1 MFQSWRWKLGQI
13 DQALKV
19 GRLDEAARL
28 LADGDLREYLPAQ
41 RLAAR
46 VAEALTKRARRR
58 AADGNAEDGW
68 RDVDLAANLAAWLP
82 SIAEARQHLA
92 DHELEAIEQCLSR
105 DDTAGALARIEA
117 FEKANWSALGGQRL
131 RTMKLVTRRLES
143 ARQLC
148 ARGRFAEAEQ
158 QVAAAHGLCPQ
169 LAFLESRRAECREL
183 LEKARELTEP
193 MHRAMATED
202 WTTALTLADRLLE
215 MAPEHRL
222 ARHVRRRA
230 WAQVGASL
238 RDTQAVGAVRPEG
251 GANQCAVYS
260 VDDEGNGGSNG
271 PTGERF
277 LLWIDA
283 VGGYLVCLG
292 DEVVIGQAVPGNA
305 IELPIQGDLSRRHAS
320 IRREGEGY
328 VIDPL
333 HATRVN
339 GTPIHRRVLLADGDT
354 VELGQGVVLRFHKPH
369 ALSATA
375 RLDFVSRHRTQP
387 YADGI
392 LLMAESCVMGPNW
405 RNHVVCRDWQDDV
418 VLYQL
423 DGQLHCRTMDALQI
437 DGNLCDGQGV
447 LTTHSHV
454 AGESFSM
461 SLEPL

>member
-28 LADGDLREYLPAQ
+28 LSEGDLQEYLPAQ
-41 RLAAR
+41 RLAVR
-46 VAEALTKRARRR
+46 VAEDLTKRARRR
-58 AADGNAEDGW
+58 AAAGNAEDGW
-68 RDVDLAANLAAWLP
+68 RDVALAESLAAWLP

-92 DHELEAIEQCLSR
+92 DHELDAIQESLSR
-105 DDTAGALARIEA
+105 DDTAGAVARIEA
-117 FEKANWSALGGQRL
+117 FEKASWSALGGGRL
-131 RTMKLVTRRLES
+131 STLKLVTRRLES

-148 ARGRFAEAEQ
+148 HRGRFAEAEQ
-158 QVAAAHGLCPQ
+158 QVAAAHSLYPQ
-169 LAFLESRRAECREL
+169 CDFLEARRSECHAL
-183 LEKARELTEP
+183 LEKSRELTEP
-193 MHRAMATED
+193 MHRAMAGAD

-222 ARHVRRRA
+222 ARQVRRKA
-230 WAQVGASL
+230 WAEVGASL
-238 RDTQAVGAVRPEG
+238 RDTQAVGAARPEG
-251 GANQCAVYS
+251 AANQYAVYS
-260 VDDEGNGGSNG
+260 VDDGGNGGASG

-305 IELPIQGDLSRRHAS
+305 VDLPIQGDLSRRHAR

-333 HATRVN
+333 QQTRVN
-339 GTPIHRRVLLADGDT
+339 GAPIHRRVLLADGDT
-354 VELGQGVVLRFHKPH
+354 IELGQGVVLQFHKPH

-387 YADGI
+387 YADGV

-405 RNHVVCRDWQDDV
+405 RNHVVCRDWDDDV

-437 DGNLCDGQGV
+437 DGNLCDGQGR